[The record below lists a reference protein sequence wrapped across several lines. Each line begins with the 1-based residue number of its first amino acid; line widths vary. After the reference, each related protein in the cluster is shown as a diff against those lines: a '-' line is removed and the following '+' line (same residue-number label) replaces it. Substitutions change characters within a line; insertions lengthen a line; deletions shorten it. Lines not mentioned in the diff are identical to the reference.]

1 MLPAS
6 APIATAPCVSN
17 GKDKVVRVGAVQACL
32 ASLFWMAADVI
43 SVFIVLFSKAW
54 CVYASHPD
62 RAQVF
67 FCKILDDAE
76 GSGVVV
82 KL

>member
-1 MLPAS
+1 MPPS
-6 APIATAPCVSN
+6 APTAAVACVSN
-17 GKDKVVRVGAVQACL
+17 DKDKVVRVGAVQACL

-43 SVFIVLFSKAW
+43 SVFIVLFSKAC

-67 FCKILDDAE
+67 FDKILDGAE